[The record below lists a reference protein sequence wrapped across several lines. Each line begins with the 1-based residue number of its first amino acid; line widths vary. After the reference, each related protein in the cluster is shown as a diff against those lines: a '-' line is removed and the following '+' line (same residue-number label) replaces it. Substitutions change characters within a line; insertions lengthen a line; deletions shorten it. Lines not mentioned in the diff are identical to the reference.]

1 MTTLLHPEQVQEV
14 DLRRANVPPLPLGP
28 QGVRAAQAAFVS
40 DLPFDTER
48 IGAAAVYCSDGR
60 YGDQI
65 DEFLHRGLG
74 LPRYDRVAVPGGA
87 AALAEHMVAMRERAA
102 LERQVKFLVEA
113 HGLRRVVLIAHQDC
127 AFYGLVR
134 IRSGSLEQ
142 QQVEDLS
149 RAADRIRGFAP
160 GLAVDGYFA
169 LKVAGR
175 VWFEP
180 VPC

>member
-1 MTTLLHPEQVQEV
+1 MTTLFQPRHLHETEPPQV
-14 DLRRANVPPLPLGP
+14 PLGP
-28 QGVRAAQAAFVS
+28 HGVRAARAAFVS
-40 DLPFDTER
+40 DVPFEAER

-87 AALAEHMVAMRERAA
+87 AALADHMIAMRERAA
-102 LERQVKFLVEA
+102 LERQVRFLVEA
-113 HGLRRVVLIAHQDC
+113 HELERVVLIAHQDC
-127 AFYGLVR
+127 AFYRLVR
-134 IRSGSLEQ
+134 LKGSLEQ
-142 QQVEDLS
+142 QQVDDLA
-149 RAADRIRGFAP
+149 RAAERIRGYAP
-160 GLAVDGYFA
+160 GLAVDAFFA
-169 LKVAGR
+169 LKMSGR

>member
-1 MTTLLHPEQVQEV
+1 MTALLRPDHVHELEPTE
-14 DLRRANVPPLPLGP
+14 LPLGP
-28 QGVRAAQAAFVS
+28 HGVRAARAAFVS
-40 DLPFDTER
+40 DVPFEAER

-87 AALAEHMVAMRERAA
+87 ASLADHMVAMRERAA
-102 LERQVKFLVEA
+102 LERQVRFLVDA
-113 HGLRRVVLIAHQDC
+113 HQLERVVLIAHQDC
-127 AFYGLVR
+127 AFYRLVR
-134 IRSGSLEQ
+134 IRGSLEQ
-142 QQVEDLS
+142 QQVDDLA
-149 RAADRIRGFAP
+149 RAADRIRAFAP
-160 GLAVDGYFA
+160 ALAVDAFFA
-169 LKVAGR
+169 LKMAGR

>member
-1 MTTLLHPEQVQEV
+1 MTARTRQDPFREV
-14 DLRRANVPPLPLGP
+14 PLPPALANPAPERAP
-28 QGVRAAQAAFVS
+28 QATFVS
-40 DLPFDTER
+40 DIPFEAER

-65 DEFLHRGLG
+65 DEFLHAGLG
-74 LPRYDRVAVPGGA
+74 FPRYDRVAVPGGA
-87 AALAEHMVAMRERAA
+87 AALADHMIVMRERAA

-113 HGLRRVVLIAHQDC
+113 HALRRVVLIAHQDC
-127 AFYGLVR
+127 AFYHLVR
-134 IRSGSLEQ
+134 IRAGSLEQ
-142 QQVEDLS
+142 QQVEDLA

-169 LKVAGR
+169 LKMAGR